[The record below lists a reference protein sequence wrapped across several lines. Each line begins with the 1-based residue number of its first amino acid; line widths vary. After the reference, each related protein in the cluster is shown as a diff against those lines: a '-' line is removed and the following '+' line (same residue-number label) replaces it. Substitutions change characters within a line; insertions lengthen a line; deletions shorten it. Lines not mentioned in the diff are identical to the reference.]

1 MIKTLFAI
9 LTAFVFLFVLTGKV
23 PSSADD
29 LVTQFNHNT
38 LTLAV
43 LAIGSFVIYSLLL
56 GPSKKARKN
65 TTAAPRR
72 KLTAAEAA
80 QRGYVHLFADDRLAL
95 TPLEEREQQ
104 ELRAEAE
111 RAVIL
116 AKTKTLSRE
125 QMLATI
131 AADTAAAKREA
142 ELKRTKE
149 MPTAEAPGFRAYL
162 DKHGITHTRKSHPPS
177 DSGANHAEG

>member
-1 MIKTLFAI
+1 MIKTLLAV
-9 LTAFVFLFVLTGKV
+9 LTAFIFLFVLTGKV
-23 PSSADD
+23 PSSARD

-43 LAIGSFVIYSLLL
+43 LAIGAFIIYNLLL
-56 GPSKKARKN
+56 SPSKKARKKA
-65 TTAAPRR
+65 TAATRR

-80 QRGYVHLFADDRLAL
+80 QRGYVHLFTDDTLAL

-104 ELRAEAE
+104 EGRAEAE
-111 RAVIL
+111 RAALL

-142 ELKRTKE
+142 ELKKAKK
-149 MPTAEAPGFRAYL
+149 MPPVEAPGFGAYL
-162 DKHGITHTRKSHPPS
+162 KERGITLARESHPPS
-177 DSGANHAEG
+177 DPGPNHAEG

>member
-80 QRGYVHLFADDRLAL
+80 QQITDYDFDAASQQREFDRVHAPTESFGLLKWPGTVIGTLRREDMYDD
-95 TPLEEREQQ
+95 
-104 ELRAEAE
+104 
-111 RAVIL
+111 VC
-116 AKTKTLSRE
+116 
-125 QMLATI
+125 
-131 AADTAAAKREA
+131 
-142 ELKRTKE
+142 
-149 MPTAEAPGFRAYL
+149 
-162 DKHGITHTRKSHPPS
+162 
-177 DSGANHAEG
+177 